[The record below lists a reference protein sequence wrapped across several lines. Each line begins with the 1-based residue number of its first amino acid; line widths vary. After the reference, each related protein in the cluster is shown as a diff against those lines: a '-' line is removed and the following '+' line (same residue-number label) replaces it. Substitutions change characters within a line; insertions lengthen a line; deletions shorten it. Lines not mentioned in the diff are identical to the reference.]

1 MSDDFK
7 KSSPPKDIFL
17 TIDLMEEV
25 KLSKKARRN
34 QNRPFLTEK
43 IEAVC
48 LEHPDYV
55 VHSFTPIENHSQQF
69 HGTKMILLHLRR
81 DDGSL
86 SKDVAELREKVD
98 ILVRM
103 VSFLPD
109 IRARI
114 VNFSNGIVDFSNDR
128 YEVPD
133 GWDDDIRNL
142 FGSK

>member
-17 TIDLMEEV
+17 TIDLMEET

-34 QNRPFLTEK
+34 QNLPFLTEK

-55 VHSFTPIENHSQQF
+55 VHSFTAMQKPHQSDP
-69 HGTKMILLHLRR
+69 GTKMILLHLRR

-114 VNFSNGIVDFSNDR
+114 RDFSNDR

-133 GWDDDIRNL
+133 DWDDDIRNL

>member
-7 KSSPPKDIFL
+7 KSSPPKDIFF

-25 KLSKKARRN
+25 KLSKKHY

-48 LEHPDYV
+48 LEYPDYV
-55 VHSFTPIENHSQQF
+55 VHSFTPIEDHSQLK
-69 HGTKMILLHLRR
+69 HGTRMILLHLRR

-114 VNFSNGIVDFSNDR
+114 RDFSNDR

-133 GWDDDIRNL
+133 DWDDDIRNL